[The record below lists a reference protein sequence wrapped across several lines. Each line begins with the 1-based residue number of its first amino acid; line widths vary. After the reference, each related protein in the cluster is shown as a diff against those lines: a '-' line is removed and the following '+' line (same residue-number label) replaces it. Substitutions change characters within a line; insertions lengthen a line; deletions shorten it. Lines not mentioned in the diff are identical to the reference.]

1 MQPHSSPP
9 PPFGRPSAADGNEFV
24 DAVARLVE
32 SRERVVAGPAV
43 LPRTDTDDA
52 QPERWRLL
60 SVLLGG
66 AAFRRALARAL
77 AVVPLAVAGFAAV
90 WFLRSELPPAQGLAA
105 VTRAEPPSSVP
116 PAPAT
121 TPPVRAEVIE
131 AAAAPPPAPTPPPA
145 AAAVEIR
152 PAPPPPVDTR
162 PLTRE
167 EIRELQGKLSAA
179 GFAAGPVDGVVGPQ
193 TQAALRRYTEARNIA
208 RPEPSREVLSRLR
221 AEPPVQP

>member
-1 MQPHSSPP
+1 
-9 PPFGRPSAADGNEFV
+9 
-24 DAVARLVE
+24 VARLFE
-32 SRERVVAGPAV
+32 RRERVVAGAVV

-60 SVLLGG
+60 SVLLEG
-66 AAFRRALARAL
+66 AALHRAL

-90 WFLRSELPPAQGLAA
+90 WFLRSEGPSVQAPVTVSQAA
-105 VTRAEPPSSVP
+105 PRSPVP

-121 TPPVRAEVIE
+121 APPVRAEVIE

-167 EIRELQGKLSAA
+167 EIRELQSKLSAA

-193 TQAALRRYTEARNIA
+193 TQAALRRYTEARNLA

-221 AEPPVQP
+221 AEPPAQP

>member
-1 MQPHSSPP
+1 
-9 PPFGRPSAADGNEFV
+9 
-24 DAVARLVE
+24 VARLFE
-32 SRERVVAGPAV
+32 RRERVVAGAVV

-60 SVLLGG
+60 SVLLEG
-66 AAFRRALARAL
+66 AALHRALAGAL

-90 WFLRSELPPAQGLAA
+90 WFLRSEGPSVQAPVTVSRAA
-105 VTRAEPPSSVP
+105 PRSSVP
-116 PAPAT
+116 PAPETA
-121 TPPVRAEVIE
+121 PPVRAEVIE

-152 PAPPPPVDTR
+152 PAPPPPADTR

-167 EIRELQGKLSAA
+167 EIRELQSKLSAA

-193 TQAALRRYTEARNIA
+193 TQAALRRYTEARNLA

-221 AEPPVQP
+221 AEPPAQP